1 MAVIADIAVNRIG
14 AVSNKIGLLAEVRVV
29 QLGYLNEITEQT
41 AGLSQAIRDV
51 SLTTNAEM
59 NRKKEEQYT
68 NRIAVHRLPVT
79 PAHFSGSLPTDQA
92 GQQTL
97 RSAIALASMPQHNG
111 RPAFHARRKGKLLG
125 FTLPQVRASSWLP

>member
-1 MAVIADIAVNRIG
+1 MNSAKARLGTKLGGGFAFALALMAVIADIAVNRIG

-59 NRKKEEQYT
+59 NRKKEEQYKK
-68 NRIAVHRLPVT
+68 AK
-79 PAHFSGSLPTDQA
+79 
-92 GQQTL
+92 
-97 RSAIALASMPQHNG
+97 
-111 RPAFHARRKGKLLG
+111 RP
-125 FTLPQVRASSWLP
+125 